1 MPLFVLMGSDGP
13 RGLELRKTHRTAHLA
28 NLEPL
33 VRDGRVRYAGPLVNA
48 KGEPCGSLIV
58 FEAESLEAARTFAE
72 DDPYARQGIFER
84 VQVWQTRQVFPSP
97 DGTD

>member
-1 MPLFVLMGSDGP
+1 
-13 RGLELRKTHRTAHLA
+13 
-28 NLEPL
+28 
-33 VRDGRVRYAGPLVNA
+33 
-48 KGEPCGSLIV
+48 V